1 MDGVSHGQLPGEL
14 VCDVLWPLGEGPSE
28 KSMALGEWWKE
39 GYGCA
44 QDREEECSHAGLI
57 GDAR

>member
-1 MDGVSHGQLPGEL
+1 MGSFQENLFAM
-14 VCDVLWPLGEGPSE
+14 CLWPLGEGPSE